1 MKYVVFFATLL
12 IVVPIAS
19 QLVRTNKAL
28 EKFVH
33 FLYIFLTTEEIT
45 INFMSREFFR
55 GTSRGFEVGIVD
67 MLSIILYSLIVMRSQ
82 KNPPRMVPPGA
93 PIYFVL
99 FFFCLISITNSAPGY
114 VMHSYFEIWK
124 MVRMY
129 LYFWI
134 NYNYIIYYHNY
145 DTIIISI
152 RAIIFYI
159 SYHVLRQ
166 KYVLGIWQAR
176 GPFPHQNS
184 LVMYMIVFNSLILAY
199 ILNKKK
205 KIRLFWWITAF
216 CLGSLCVVSTFSRA
230 GLVCFVLSCMV
241 ITMLSFTGGLN
252 PRKIGVTLLIMFIG
266 LLGAIQAMDSI
277 VKRFETAP
285 EESANVRQL
294 LATAAIKMANDKT
307 LGIGLNNFGVKIN
320 PPYNYSSHIEGVT
333 DETKGGLVETIY
345 LSFAAET
352 GWHTMVVYFVL
363 LFYFYFKNMNNFVK
377 HRNSDYI
384 WLPIG
389 LAGGLMGIYLESA
402 LEWVLKQSNNFYQ
415 LMLTFAMIGSMERIY
430 KKKQVM
436 KRKMWKLK
444 QKKLNE
450 MKRGRGNISIPQS

>member
-1 MKYVVFFATLL
+1 MKYLVFFLTLF
-12 IVVPIAS
+12 VAVPIGS
-19 QLVRTNKAL
+19 QLARTNKSV
-28 EKFVH
+28 EKLVH

-45 INFMSREFFR
+45 INFVSREFFK

-67 MLSIILYSLIVMRSQ
+67 LLGLVLYSVILMRAS
-82 KNPPRMVPPGA
+82 KYPPRIVPPGA
-93 PIYFVL
+93 PIYFIL
-99 FFFCLISITNSAPGY
+99 FTFCLISITNSATGY
-114 VMHSYFEIWK
+114 IMHSFFEIWK
-124 MVRMY
+124 MFRMY

-145 DTIIISI
+145 DTIIYSI

-166 KYVLGIWQAR
+166 KYVLGLWQAK

-184 LVMYMIVFNSLILAY
+184 LVMYMIILNSLILGY

-205 KIRLFWWITAF
+205 KIKLFWWVVAF
-216 CLGSLCVVSTFSRA
+216 SLGSLSIVSTFSRA

-241 ITMLSFTGGLN
+241 IIMLSFTGGVS
-252 PRKIGVTLLIMFIG
+252 PRKIGVTILIMFIG
-266 LLGAIQAMDSI
+266 LLGALRAMDSI

-285 EESANVRQL
+285 ENSANTRKM

-307 LGIGLNNFGVKIN
+307 FGVGLNNFGVKIN

-333 DETKGGLVETIY
+333 EESIGGLVETIY
-345 LSFAAET
+345 LSYAAET
-352 GWHTMVVYFVL
+352 GWHNMVIYFVL
-363 LFYFYFKNMNNFVK
+363 LFYFYFKNLNNFVK
-377 HRNSDYI
+377 HRKSDYI
-384 WLPIG
+384 WVPIG

-415 LMLTFAMIGSMERIY
+415 LMLCFALIGSMERMY
-430 KKKQVM
+430 
-436 KRKMWKLK
+436 KRK
-444 QKKLNE
+444 QATKKILWRNKMIE
-450 MKRGRGNISIPQS
+450 AKRMERERGNITIPHY